1 MSLIELFII
10 SIFCFFQSVFGVGL
24 LLLGTPTFLLM
35 GYNYFDVLNILLP
48 YSIIISLFQ
57 IILNNDKN
65 LEFSKKIFQFSIP
78 FLIIGLILIKYL
90 ENKINIIF
98 LVSIILIIFSIINIL
113 NLRKNK
119 FKIKKINFSLMIL
132 GFIHGLTNLG
142 GILLS
147 ILSSNISDNKNIIRY
162 NIASGYFIFAIF
174 QILFVN
180 IFYQKINLIY
190 LKFIWIPILIFF
202 LSQIIFKKIKN
213 ILYYKLLNYFTL
225 IYGFYIFFNS
235 F

>member
-180 IFYQKINLIY
+180 IFYQKVNLIY

>member
-48 YSIIISLFQ
+48 YSIIISFFQ
-57 IILNNDKN
+57 IVLNNNKN

-78 FLIIGLILIKYL
+78 FLIIGLILVKYL

-202 LSQIIFKKIKN
+202 LSQIIFKKIEN
-213 ILYYKLLNYFTL
+213 ILYNKLLNYFIL